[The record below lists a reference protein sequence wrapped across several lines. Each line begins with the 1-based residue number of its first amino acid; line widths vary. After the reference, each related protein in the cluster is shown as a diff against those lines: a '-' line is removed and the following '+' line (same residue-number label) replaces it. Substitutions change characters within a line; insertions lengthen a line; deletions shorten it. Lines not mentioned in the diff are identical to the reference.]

1 MAEVII
7 DSYAQIMRKGT
18 AFTAPART
26 QEAGLKPLKA
36 TGQILYNAKEAVRGS
51 VLKNDVRSVEPRSL
65 FMPVTAAE
73 RRELLLGEY
82 PIAVEPTAAEIT
94 AFG

>member
-1 MAEVII
+1 MSE
-7 DSYAQIMRKGT
+7 YQQFFRQGP
-18 AFTAPART
+18 AFTAAART

-51 VLKNDVRSVEPRSL
+51 VLKNDVRSVEPKSL
-65 FMPVTAAE
+65 FMPVNAAE
-73 RRELLLGEY
+73 RREMLLGEY
-82 PIAVEPTAAEIT
+82 PIAVEPTAAEIS

>member
-1 MAEVII
+1 MSE
-7 DSYAQIMRKGT
+7 YQQFFRQGP
-18 AFTAPART
+18 AFTAAART

-36 TGQILYNAKEAVRGS
+36 TGQILYNSKEAVRGS
-51 VLKNDVRSVEPRSL
+51 VLKNDVRSVEPKSL

-73 RRELLLGEY
+73 RREMLLGEY
-82 PIAVEPTAAEIT
+82 PIAVESTAAEIA